1 MLVKTLSLSAI
12 ASVAYAATATTTN
25 YYDGQL
31 GACGCGTVFD
41 PYVYTAAG
49 SQALFGSGTWCGS
62 GCGNCYVLT
71 STGVS
76 PPGEGTGSAVGS
88 SIIVA
93 ITNLCPYNGNEVWCP
108 NTGNTN
114 QFGYGAHF
122 DINNESGNGGWAA
135 LGWNNP
141 IVDYEPIACPS
152 SVSSL
157 SAKAGT
163 CECPVSN
170 PAGTSSATSSSTTV
184 EVTPTTTLKMTT
196 STTVQATTPTTSTT
210 VIKPTTTTAPIVSKP
225 TTVTTTTTPVNK
237 VATSTGAACDAKQ
250 THYGQCGGTG
260 YT

>member
-135 LGWNNP
+135 LGW
-141 IVDYEPIACPS
+141 I
-152 SVSSL
+152 
-157 SAKAGT
+157 
-163 CECPVSN
+163 
-170 PAGTSSATSSSTTV
+170 
-184 EVTPTTTLKMTT
+184 
-196 STTVQATTPTTSTT
+196 QATTPTTSTT